1 MKNFNIGLFWCFTN
15 IPDIT
20 AMFIVFQSADYVR
33 NQVDTNSEKS
43 KLWIFRNFVCL
54 GKEFFQFSGQDFDP
68 RCHEC
73 RTQWSINLFIEFYY
87 WNIYFLKQSSYCWA
101 YIDTDFHFTT
111 KRRVYWVIR
120 LRTFQTG
127 EAITASG
134 INVYRSQSGFICF
147 LNYFLVYIGCR
158 YDSYLYFGSVSVQCI
173 RRCNQCWRQ
182 RLGYLNKYLV
192 AGKLFLSLIFTIF
205 AIKSPSLTNVA
216 KLSVR
221 KLTQI
226 KALPSFSPHDKWTE
240 TLCSHYC
247 NKEMYLSGSFFWL
260 SYRCWSLNSYDLCFF
275 VISYSLL
282 VDAMYVVF
290 S

>member
-1 MKNFNIGLFWCFTN
+1 MQNRVLPDNESLPDVGPPITILDALRLRSKKFNSEISGSKFWIINIFHIFRPLSSRLVFLKTVYLTLSEAVLVHFNKVFGLSLLFYLISKLISVSIGCHSFIHHIMKYSNIVLFWCFTN

-20 AMFIVFQSADYVR
+20 AMFIIFQSADYVR

-73 RTQWSINLFIEFYY
+73 RTQWSNNLFIEFYY
-87 WNIYFLKQSSYCWA
+87 WNIYFLKQSTYCWA

-111 KRRVYWVIR
+111 KRRVYWIIR

-147 LNYFLVYIGCR
+147 LNYFLVY
-158 YDSYLYFGSVSVQCI
+158 
-173 RRCNQCWRQ
+173 
-182 RLGYLNKYLV
+182 RLPG
-192 AGKLFLSLIFTIF
+192 
-205 AIKSPSLTNVA
+205 
-216 KLSVR
+216 R
-221 KLTQI
+221 
-226 KALPSFSPHDKWTE
+226 
-240 TLCSHYC
+240 
-247 NKEMYLSGSFFWL
+247 
-260 SYRCWSLNSYDLCFF
+260 
-275 VISYSLL
+275 
-282 VDAMYVVF
+282 
-290 S
+290 